1 MISESD
7 AVLVRT
13 ALEITDGNVGEAMRL
28 LRNECGWSLLES
40 RRKIE
45 TVKAYEQRMRGE

>member
-13 ALEITDGNVGEAMRL
+13 ALENGNVGEAIRL